1 MGFLRRNII
10 RAVALPVLLAHCAP
24 AFSQEPDTDRILDEL
39 EYEGYMNL
47 RALNDSSELILT
59 LENDAY
65 KIESEGFAHAI
76 EVIGRQGLP
85 LDKPT
90 KIIATSRGVPQVTMT
105 YNPELDS
112 WKTTSRVKDWNKVRG
127 VKPVNSSFG
136 KVDIVV
142 YPQVSLMNLIITQV
156 YQSLWQISPALEV
169 TLWPGA
175 KFSYQIKIPVFNDG
189 YGAYESSI
197 HPGLITLSQ
206 TFRDPW
212 NLNVTGRLTMGVFSN
227 SRFGAALDLKY
238 VFPNERFWLDG
249 QVSMLSPYYFEG
261 FRFHYDFDP
270 DFYWAVAGNFY
281 WPYAKTQFTLRAQKF
296 IYGDVGYKFEMIRHF
311 RHCSV
316 GFYAEKT
323 RYGHTNGG
331 FRFQI
336 ALPPYRFKR
345 TGRLPR
351 ITTSGQMG
359 LVYNANNEQYYYR
372 ESKIEASDNI
382 MQSNSFNP
390 FYIDSEI
397 KALSR

>member
-1 MGFLRRNII
+1 MRFQCSNTIS
-10 RAVALPVLLAHCAP
+10 AAALSALLFFCVP
-24 AFSQEPDTDRILDEL
+24 AFSQETDTEKILDDL
-39 EYEGYMNL
+39 KYEGYMNL

-59 LENDAY
+59 LENDTY

-76 EVIGRQGLP
+76 DVIGNRGLP

-90 KIIATSRGVPQVTMT
+90 KVIATSRGVPQVTMT
-105 YNPELDS
+105 YNPELGS
-112 WKTTSRVKDWNKVRG
+112 WKTTSRVRDWKKVSG
-127 VKPVNSSFG
+127 IKPLNSSFG

-175 KFSYQIKIPVFNDG
+175 KFSYQIKIPIFNDG
-189 YGAYESSI
+189 YGAYESRI

-206 TFRDPW
+206 IFRDPW
-212 NLNVTGRLTMGVFSN
+212 NLNLTGRLTLGVFSN

-238 VFPNERFWLDG
+238 TFPNERFWIDG
-249 QVSMLSPYYFEG
+249 QVSMLNPYYFEG
-261 FRFHYDFDP
+261 FFFHYDIDP

-311 RHCSV
+311 RRCSV

-323 RYGHTNGG
+323 KYGHTNGG

-345 TGRLPR
+345 SGRLPR
-351 ITTSGQMG
+351 VTTSGQMG
-359 LVYNANNEQYYYR
+359 LIYNANNEQYYYR

-397 KALSR
+397 KTLTR

>member
-1 MGFLRRNII
+1 MRFQCSNTIS
-10 RAVALPVLLAHCAP
+10 AAALSALLFFCVP
-24 AFSQEPDTDRILDEL
+24 AFSQETDTEKILDDL
-39 EYEGYMNL
+39 KYEGYMNL

-59 LENDAY
+59 LENDTY

-76 EVIGRQGLP
+76 DVIGNRGLP

-90 KIIATSRGVPQVTMT
+90 KVIATSRGVPQVTMT
-105 YNPELDS
+105 YNPELGS
-112 WKTTSRVKDWNKVRG
+112 WKTTSRVRDWKKVSG
-127 VKPVNSSFG
+127 IKPLNSSFG

-175 KFSYQIKIPVFNDG
+175 KFSYQIKIPIFNDG
-189 YGAYESSI
+189 YGAYESRI

-206 TFRDPW
+206 IFRDPW
-212 NLNVTGRLTMGVFSN
+212 NLNLTGRLTLGVFSN

-238 VFPNERFWLDG
+238 TFPNERFWIDG
-249 QVSMLSPYYFEG
+249 QVSMLNPYYFEG
-261 FRFHYDFDP
+261 FFFHYDIDP

-281 WPYAKTQFTLRAQKF
+281 WPYVKTQFTLRAQKF

-311 RHCSV
+311 RRCSV

-323 RYGHTNGG
+323 KYGHTNGG

-345 TGRLPR
+345 SGRLPR
-351 ITTSGQMG
+351 VTTSGQMG
-359 LVYNANNEQYYYR
+359 LIYNANNEQYYYR

-397 KALSR
+397 KALTR

>member
-1 MGFLRRNII
+1 MRFQCSNTIS
-10 RAVALPVLLAHCAP
+10 AAALSALLFFCVP
-24 AFSQEPDTDRILDEL
+24 AFSQETDTEKILDDL
-39 EYEGYMNL
+39 KYEGYMNL

-59 LENDAY
+59 LENDTY

-76 EVIGRQGLP
+76 DVIGNRGLP

-90 KIIATSRGVPQVTMT
+90 KVIATSRGVPQVTMT
-105 YNPELDS
+105 YNPELGS
-112 WKTTSRVKDWNKVRG
+112 WKTTSRVRDWKKVSG
-127 VKPVNSSFG
+127 IKPLNSSFG

-175 KFSYQIKIPVFNDG
+175 KFSYQIKIPIFNDG
-189 YGAYESSI
+189 YGAYESRI

-206 TFRDPW
+206 IFRDPW
-212 NLNVTGRLTMGVFSN
+212 NLNLTGRLTLGVFSN

-238 VFPNERFWLDG
+238 TFPNERFWIDG
-249 QVSMLSPYYFEG
+249 QVSMLNPYYFEG
-261 FRFHYDFDP
+261 FFFHYDIDP
-270 DFYWAVAGNFY
+270 DFYWAVAGSFY

-311 RHCSV
+311 RRCSV

-323 RYGHTNGG
+323 KYGHTNGG

-345 TGRLPR
+345 SGRLPR
-351 ITTSGQMG
+351 VTTSGQMG
-359 LVYNANNEQYYYR
+359 LIYNANNEQYYYR

-397 KALSR
+397 KALTR

>member
-1 MGFLRRNII
+1 MGLLRRNII
-10 RAVALPVLLAHCAP
+10 RAVALPALLACCAP
-24 AFSQEPDTDRILDEL
+24 AFAQEPDTDRILDDL

-59 LENDAY
+59 LENDTY

-76 EVIGRQGLP
+76 EVIERQGFP
-85 LDKPT
+85 QDKPT

-112 WKTTSRVKDWNKVRG
+112 WKTTSRVKDWKKVSG
-127 VKPVNSSFG
+127 LKPLNSSFG

-175 KFSYQIKIPVFNDG
+175 KFSYQIKIPIFNDG
-189 YGAYESSI
+189 YGAYESRI
-197 HPGLITLSQ
+197 HPGLITLTQ

-212 NLNVTGRLTMGVFSN
+212 NLNVSGRLALGVFSN
-227 SRFGAALDLKY
+227 SRYGAVLDLKY
-238 VFPNERFWLDG
+238 IFPNERFWLDG
-249 QVSMLSPYYFEG
+249 QVSMLNPYYFEG
-261 FRFHYDFDP
+261 FTFHYDFDP

-296 IYGDVGYKFEMIRHF
+296 LYGDVGYKFEMIRHF

-323 RYGHTNGG
+323 KYGHTNGG

>member
-1 MGFLRRNII
+1 MRFQCSNTIS
-10 RAVALPVLLAHCAP
+10 AAALSALLFFCVP
-24 AFSQEPDTDRILDEL
+24 AFSQETDTEKILDDL
-39 EYEGYMNL
+39 KYEGYMNL

-59 LENDAY
+59 LENDTY

-76 EVIGRQGLP
+76 DVIGNRGLP

-90 KIIATSRGVPQVTMT
+90 KVIATSRGVPQVTMT
-105 YNPELDS
+105 YNPELGS
-112 WKTTSRVKDWNKVRG
+112 WKTTSRVRDWKKVSG
-127 VKPVNSSFG
+127 IKPLNSSFG

-175 KFSYQIKIPVFNDG
+175 KFSYQIKIPIFNDG
-189 YGAYESSI
+189 YGAYENRI

-206 TFRDPW
+206 IFRDPW
-212 NLNVTGRLTMGVFSN
+212 NLNLTGRLTLGVFSN

-238 VFPNERFWLDG
+238 TFPNERFWIDG
-249 QVSMLSPYYFEG
+249 QVSMLNPYYFEG
-261 FRFHYDFDP
+261 FFFHYDIDP

-311 RHCSV
+311 RRCSV

-323 RYGHTNGG
+323 KYGHTNGG

-345 TGRLPR
+345 SGRLPR
-351 ITTSGQMG
+351 VTTSGQMG
-359 LVYNANNEQYYYR
+359 LIYNANNEQYYYR

-397 KALSR
+397 KALTR